1 MIRIYFQIQ
10 WSLLSI
16 VPINQI
22 SSHLSN
28 AGTIYMQN
36 LAPKFSS
43 NFRPFSVIVKKKKKK
58 KSKVTLDF
66 DFLGNSRYCNL
77 LASFNFL
84 QIFKE
89 T

>member
-36 LAPKFSS
+36 LPPKFF
-43 NFRPFSVIVKKKKKK
+43 NDFRPFFVIAKKKTTKKQNQK
-58 KSKVTLDF
+58 FK
-66 DFLGNSRYCNL
+66 GHSRL
-77 LASFNFL
+77 
-84 QIFKE
+84 
-89 T
+89 

>member
-36 LAPKFSS
+36 LPPKIFS
-43 NFRPFSVIVKKKKKK
+43 NFRPFSVIAKKIKIKKNQR
-58 KSKVTLDF
+58 SLSTLT
-66 DFLGNSRYCNL
+66 FLGTEDIV
-77 LASFNFL
+77 
-84 QIFKE
+84 IF
-89 T
+89 